1 MFINRLLY
9 NINRFLYNIVK
20 NKNFK
25 KFIYNLDL

>member
-20 NKNFK
+20 NKNLK